1 MGGSLAKAVKR
12 YGIAEKVYGFTNSE
26 KNKKDILEL
35 NLVDEIVDLETLKKV
50 SDVIILSI
58 PVDAIIA
65 MFPSFLDI
73 DEKTTIIDMGSTKEY
88 IVKNIPS
95 KIRKNFIAA
104 HPMTGTEKNGPKAAI
119 DNLYEGKTVVLCDLE
134 DNANMHVNKAF
145 KIFQEIG
152 MRIVVMNSHEH
163 DVNACYIS
171 HLPHLISFSLA
182 NTVMSHQNPKEII
195 ALAAGGFK
203 DMSRIAKSSPRMW
216 GDIFKQNRENMLE
229 SIKSFE
235 DQMNEAKKMIEEERK
250 EKEKKLMFAN
260 IVSLHVKLVLQC
272 VATLATQILEI
283 LVLGVKKQILWKK
296 SSLFCLQDKTLLF
309 STFLIS
315 LKLSK

>member
-1 MGGSLAKAVKR
+1 MNIGIIGLGLMGGSLAKAVKR
-12 YGIAEKVYGFTNSE
+12 YGISKKVYGFTNSE
-26 KNKKDILEL
+26 KNKKEIEEL
-35 NLVDEIVDLETLKKV
+35 GLVDELVDLETLKKV

-58 PVDAIIA
+58 PVDAIIS
-65 MFPSFLDI
+65 MFPNFLDI
-73 DEKTTIIDMGSTKEY
+73 NDKTTIIDMGSTKEY
-88 IVKNIPS
+88 IVKNIPT
-95 KIRKNFIAA
+95 KIRKNFVAA

-134 DNANMHVNKAF
+134 DNANIHVNKAF

-235 DQMNEAKKMIEEERK
+235 DQMNEAKKMIEDERYEEL
-250 EKEKKLMFAN
+250 EDWMKKAN
-260 IVSLHVKLVLQC
+260 SLH
-272 VATLATQILEI
+272 EI
-283 LVLGVKKQILWKK
+283 L
-296 SSLFCLQDKTLLF
+296 
-309 STFLIS
+309 
-315 LKLSK
+315 

>member
-1 MGGSLAKAVKR
+1 LNIGIIGLGLMGGSLAKAVKR
-12 YGIAEKVYGFTNSE
+12 YGISKKVYGFTNSE
-26 KNKKDILEL
+26 KNKKEIEEL
-35 NLVDEIVDLETLKKV
+35 GLVDELVDLETLKKV

-58 PVDAIIA
+58 PVDAIIS
-65 MFPSFLDI
+65 MFPNFLDI
-73 DEKTTIIDMGSTKEY
+73 NDKTTIIDMGSTKEY
-88 IVKNIPS
+88 IVKNIPT
-95 KIRKNFIAA
+95 KIRKNFVAA

-134 DNANMHVNKAF
+134 DNANIHVNKAF

-216 GDIFKQNRENMLE
+216 GDIFKQNRQNMLE

-235 DQMNEAKKMIEEERK
+235 DQMNEAKKMIEDERYEEL
-250 EKEKKLMFAN
+250 EDWMKKAN
-260 IVSLHVKLVLQC
+260 SLH
-272 VATLATQILEI
+272 EI
-283 LVLGVKKQILWKK
+283 L
-296 SSLFCLQDKTLLF
+296 
-309 STFLIS
+309 
-315 LKLSK
+315 

>member
-1 MGGSLAKAVKR
+1 MNIGIIGLGLMGGSLAKAVKR
-12 YGIAEKVYGFTNSE
+12 YGIAQKVYGFTNSE
-26 KNKKDILEL
+26 KNKKEIEEL

-65 MFPSFLDI
+65 MFPNFLDI

-88 IVKNIPS
+88 IVKNIPE
-95 KIRKNFIAA
+95 KIRKNFVAA
-104 HPMTGTEKNGPKAAI
+104 HPMTGTEKSGPKAAI

-134 DNANMHVNKAF
+134 ANGNQHVNKAF
-145 KIFQEIG
+145 RIFQEIG
-152 MRIVVMNSHEH
+152 MRIVVMDSHEH
-163 DVNACYIS
+163 DINACYIS
-171 HLPHLISFSLA
+171 HLPHLLSFSLA

-216 GDIFKQNRENMLE
+216 GDIFKQNRINLLE

-235 DQMNEAKKMIEEERK
+235 EQINVAKKMIEDENYEEL
-250 EKEKKLMFAN
+250 EKWMKKAN
-260 IVSLHVKLVLQC
+260 TLH
-272 VATLATQILEI
+272 EI
-283 LVLGVKKQILWKK
+283 L
-296 SSLFCLQDKTLLF
+296 
-309 STFLIS
+309 
-315 LKLSK
+315 

>member
-1 MGGSLAKAVKR
+1 MNIGIIGLGLMGGSLAKAVKR
-12 YGIAEKVYGFTNSE
+12 YGISKKVYGFTNSE
-26 KNKKDILEL
+26 KNKKEIEEL
-35 NLVDEIVDLETLKKV
+35 GLVDELVDLETLKKV

-58 PVDAIIA
+58 PVDAIIS
-65 MFPSFLDI
+65 MFPNFLDI
-73 DEKTTIIDMGSTKEY
+73 NEKTTIIDMGSTKEY
-88 IVKNIPS
+88 IVKNIPT
-95 KIRKNFIAA
+95 KIRKNFVAA

-134 DNANMHVNKAF
+134 DNANIHVNKAF

-216 GDIFKQNRENMLE
+216 GDIFKQNRENMLK

-235 DQMNEAKKMIEEERK
+235 DQMNEAKKMIEEERY
-250 EKEKKLMFAN
+250 EDLENWMKKAN
-260 IVSLHVKLVLQC
+260 SLH
-272 VATLATQILEI
+272 EI
-283 LVLGVKKQILWKK
+283 L
-296 SSLFCLQDKTLLF
+296 
-309 STFLIS
+309 
-315 LKLSK
+315 

>member
-1 MGGSLAKAVKR
+1 MNIGIIGLGLMGGSLAKAVKR
-12 YGIAEKVYGFTNSE
+12 YGISKKVYGFTNSE
-26 KNKKDILEL
+26 KNKKEIEEL
-35 NLVDEIVDLETLKKV
+35 GLVDELVDLETLKKV

-58 PVDAIIA
+58 PVDAIIS
-65 MFPSFLDI
+65 MFPNFLDI
-73 DEKTTIIDMGSTKEY
+73 NEKTTIIDMGSTKEY
-88 IVKNIPS
+88 IVKNIPP

-171 HLPHLISFSLA
+171 HLPHLISFALA

-235 DQMNEAKKMIEEERK
+235 DQMNEAKKMIEEERY
-250 EKEKKLMFAN
+250 EDLENWMKKAN
-260 IVSLHVKLVLQC
+260 SLH
-272 VATLATQILEI
+272 EI
-283 LVLGVKKQILWKK
+283 L
-296 SSLFCLQDKTLLF
+296 
-309 STFLIS
+309 
-315 LKLSK
+315 

>member
-1 MGGSLAKAVKR
+1 MNIGIIGLGLMGGSLAKAVKR
-12 YGIAEKVYGFTNSE
+12 YGISKKVYGFTNSE
-26 KNKKDILEL
+26 KNAKEIEEL
-35 NLVDEIVDLETLKKV
+35 GLVDELVDLETLKKV

-58 PVDAIIA
+58 PVDAIIS
-65 MFPSFLDI
+65 MFPNFLDI
-73 DEKTTIIDMGSTKEY
+73 GEKTTIIDMGSTKEY
-88 IVKNIPS
+88 IVKNIPP

-134 DNANMHVNKAF
+134 DNENMHVNKAF
-145 KIFQEIG
+145 KIFQEVG

-235 DQMNEAKKMIEEERK
+235 DQMNEAKKMIEEERY
-250 EKEKKLMFAN
+250 EDLENWMKKAN
-260 IVSLHVKLVLQC
+260 SLH
-272 VATLATQILEI
+272 EI
-283 LVLGVKKQILWKK
+283 L
-296 SSLFCLQDKTLLF
+296 
-309 STFLIS
+309 
-315 LKLSK
+315 

>member
-1 MGGSLAKAVKR
+1 MNIGIIGLGLMGGSLAKAVKR
-12 YGIAEKVYGFTNSE
+12 YGISKKVYGFTNSE
-26 KNKKDILEL
+26 KNKKEIEEL
-35 NLVDEIVDLETLKKV
+35 GLVDELVDLETLKKV

-58 PVDAIIA
+58 PVDAIIS
-65 MFPSFLDI
+65 MFPNFLDI
-73 DEKTTIIDMGSTKEY
+73 DDKTTIIDMGSTKEY
-88 IVKNIPS
+88 IVKNIPP

-171 HLPHLISFSLA
+171 HLPHLISFGLA

-235 DQMNEAKKMIEEERK
+235 DQMNEAKKMIEEERY
-250 EKEKKLMFAN
+250 EDLENWMKKAN
-260 IVSLHVKLVLQC
+260 SLH
-272 VATLATQILEI
+272 EI
-283 LVLGVKKQILWKK
+283 L
-296 SSLFCLQDKTLLF
+296 
-309 STFLIS
+309 
-315 LKLSK
+315 

>member
-1 MGGSLAKAVKR
+1 MNIGIIGLGLMGGSLAKAVKR
-12 YGIAEKVYGFTNSE
+12 YGISKKVYGFTNSE
-26 KNKKDILEL
+26 KNKKEIEEL
-35 NLVDEIVDLETLKKV
+35 GLVDDLVDLETLKKV

-58 PVDAIIA
+58 PVDAIIS
-65 MFPSFLDI
+65 MFPNFLDI
-73 DEKTTIIDMGSTKEY
+73 NEKTTIIDMGSTKEY
-88 IVKNIPS
+88 IVKNIPP

-235 DQMNEAKKMIEEERK
+235 DQMNEAKKMIEEERY
-250 EKEKKLMFAN
+250 EDLENWMKKAN
-260 IVSLHVKLVLQC
+260 SLH
-272 VATLATQILEI
+272 EI
-283 LVLGVKKQILWKK
+283 L
-296 SSLFCLQDKTLLF
+296 
-309 STFLIS
+309 
-315 LKLSK
+315 

>member
-1 MGGSLAKAVKR
+1 LNIGIIGLGLMGGSLAKAVKR
-12 YGIAEKVYGFTNSE
+12 YGISKKVYGFTNSE
-26 KNKKDILEL
+26 KNAKEIEEL
-35 NLVDEIVDLETLKKV
+35 GLVDELVDLETLKKV

-58 PVDAIIA
+58 PVDAIIS
-65 MFPSFLDI
+65 MFPNFLDI
-73 DEKTTIIDMGSTKEY
+73 NEKTTIIDMGSTKEY
-88 IVKNIPS
+88 IVKNIPP

-235 DQMNEAKKMIEEERK
+235 DQMNEAKKMIEEERY
-250 EKEKKLMFAN
+250 EDLENWMKKAN
-260 IVSLHVKLVLQC
+260 SLH
-272 VATLATQILEI
+272 EI
-283 LVLGVKKQILWKK
+283 L
-296 SSLFCLQDKTLLF
+296 
-309 STFLIS
+309 
-315 LKLSK
+315 

>member
-1 MGGSLAKAVKR
+1 MNIGIIGLGLMGGSLAKAVKR
-12 YGIAEKVYGFTNSE
+12 YGISKKVYGFTNSE
-26 KNKKDILEL
+26 KNKKKIEKLG
-35 NLVDEIVDLETLKKV
+35 LVDELVDLETLKKV

-58 PVDAIIA
+58 PVDAIIS
-65 MFPSFLDI
+65 MFPNFLDI
-73 DEKTTIIDMGSTKEY
+73 NEKTTIIDMGSTKEY
-88 IVKNIPS
+88 IVKNIPP

-171 HLPHLISFSLA
+171 HLPHLISFGLA

-235 DQMNEAKKMIEEERK
+235 DQMNEAKKMIEEERY
-250 EKEKKLMFAN
+250 EDLENWMKKAN
-260 IVSLHVKLVLQC
+260 SLH
-272 VATLATQILEI
+272 EI
-283 LVLGVKKQILWKK
+283 L
-296 SSLFCLQDKTLLF
+296 
-309 STFLIS
+309 
-315 LKLSK
+315 

>member
-1 MGGSLAKAVKR
+1 MNIGIIGLGLMGGSLAKAVKR
-12 YGIAEKVYGFTNSE
+12 YGISKKVYGFTNSE
-26 KNKKDILEL
+26 KNAKEIEEL
-35 NLVDEIVDLETLKKV
+35 GLVDELVDLETLKKV

-58 PVDAIIA
+58 PVDAIIS
-65 MFPSFLDI
+65 MFPNFLDI
-73 DEKTTIIDMGSTKEY
+73 GEKTTIIDMGSTKEY
-88 IVKNIPS
+88 IVKNIPP

-235 DQMNEAKKMIEEERK
+235 EQMNEAKKMIEEERY
-250 EKEKKLMFAN
+250 EDLENWMKKAN
-260 IVSLHVKLVLQC
+260 SLH
-272 VATLATQILEI
+272 EI
-283 LVLGVKKQILWKK
+283 L
-296 SSLFCLQDKTLLF
+296 
-309 STFLIS
+309 
-315 LKLSK
+315 

>member
-1 MGGSLAKAVKR
+1 MNIGIIGLGLMGGSLAKAVKR
-12 YGIAEKVYGFTNSE
+12 YGISKKVYGFTNSE
-26 KNKKDILEL
+26 KNAKEIEEL
-35 NLVDEIVDLETLKKV
+35 GLVDELVDLETLKKV

-58 PVDAIIA
+58 PVDAIIS
-65 MFPSFLDI
+65 MFPNFLDI
-73 DEKTTIIDMGSTKEY
+73 NEKTTIIDMGSTKEY
-88 IVKNIPS
+88 IVKNIPT
-95 KIRKNFIAA
+95 KIRKNFVAA

-216 GDIFKQNRENMLE
+216 GDIFKQNRQNMLE

-235 DQMNEAKKMIEEERK
+235 DQMNEAKKMIEEEK
-250 EKEKKLMFAN
+250 YEDLENWMKKAN
-260 IVSLHVKLVLQC
+260 SLH
-272 VATLATQILEI
+272 EI
-283 LVLGVKKQILWKK
+283 L
-296 SSLFCLQDKTLLF
+296 
-309 STFLIS
+309 
-315 LKLSK
+315 

>member
-1 MGGSLAKAVKR
+1 MNIGIIGLGLMGGSLAKAVKR
-12 YGIAEKVYGFTNSE
+12 YGISKKVYGFTNSE
-26 KNKKDILEL
+26 KNKKEIEEL
-35 NLVDEIVDLETLKKV
+35 GLVDELVDLETLKKV

-58 PVDAIIA
+58 PVDAIIS
-65 MFPSFLDI
+65 MFPNFLDI
-73 DEKTTIIDMGSTKEY
+73 NEKTTIIDMGSTKEY
-88 IVKNIPS
+88 IVKNIPP

-195 ALAAGGFK
+195 TLAAGGFK

-235 DQMNEAKKMIEEERK
+235 DQMNEAKKMIEEERY
-250 EKEKKLMFAN
+250 EDLENWMKKAN
-260 IVSLHVKLVLQC
+260 SLH
-272 VATLATQILEI
+272 EI
-283 LVLGVKKQILWKK
+283 L
-296 SSLFCLQDKTLLF
+296 
-309 STFLIS
+309 
-315 LKLSK
+315 

>member
-1 MGGSLAKAVKR
+1 MNIGIIGLGLMGGSLAKAVKR
-12 YGIAEKVYGFTNSE
+12 YGIASKVYGFTNSE
-26 KNKKDILEL
+26 KNKKEIMEL
-35 NLVDEIVDLETLKKV
+35 NLVDELVDLETLKKV

-58 PVDAIIA
+58 PVDAIIS

-73 DEKTTIIDMGSTKEY
+73 SDNTTIIDMGSTKEY
-88 IVKNIPS
+88 IVKNIPLE
-95 KIRKNFIAA
+95 IRKNFIAA
-104 HPMTGTEKNGPKAAI
+104 HPMTGTEKSGPKAAI
-119 DNLYEGKTVVLCDLE
+119 DNLYEGKTVVFCDLE
-134 DNANMHVNKAF
+134 ENANIHVNRAF

-152 MRIVVMNSHEH
+152 MRIVVMDSRDH

-216 GDIFKQNRENMLE
+216 GDIFKQNRKNMLE

-235 DQMNEAKKMIEEERK
+235 EQMNEAKKMIEEERY
-250 EKEKKLMFAN
+250 EELEEWMKKAN
-260 IVSLHVKLVLQC
+260 TLH
-272 VATLATQILEI
+272 EI
-283 LVLGVKKQILWKK
+283 L
-296 SSLFCLQDKTLLF
+296 
-309 STFLIS
+309 
-315 LKLSK
+315 